1 MIELNPVDSRSLK
14 KFPLWFFLPLFL
26 INCADQETDFVFDT
40 SSEQIN
46 FGVSQLKKALVDDPS
61 LVAQYQKFS
70 FAEFDGSAEEG
81 GYDIQVDRGNVHILG
96 KDENELMY
104 AGLEIAEQL
113 DLNKKITDT
122 RHTPY
127 LRKRGI
133 KMNIPLDAR
142 TPSYDDTGDAAQQNI
157 KHMWDWSFWQ
167 EYLDALAINRFNV
180 LTLWNPHPFP
190 SMVKLEKYPDVALD
204 DICMTILE
212 PIGVEN
218 EWAEP
223 QMVSRNVIENL
234 DTIKKITIDEKI
246 AFWQRVMDYAAHR
259 GIEIYFFTWNLCA
272 NAAANPV
279 PPNYRTYEQPLWDEE
294 PGKYG
299 ITNQMNNPINV
310 DYYRESVKTFLNIY
324 PKVKGIG
331 VTAGEHMLDEA
342 GGYTR
347 EQWIWEA
354 YGQGILDAQEQ
365 DPNREVR
372 FIHRVWNTDMDKIME
387 YWQEYPGLFEASF
400 KYARARLYSTPT
412 PDFAEGHIESMQQ
425 YGLKSWWN
433 LRNDDIFVHRWGN
446 PDYVRNF
453 INYLDKDH
461 TAGFYMGSD
470 GYVWGRDFNSKDPV
484 FADDLEMHK
493 HWYKFMLWGRLAYN
507 NILDST
513 FFIQKI
519 KERYPEADGEELYQ
533 GWKVASEIIP
543 AVNRFHWN
551 NWDYQW
557 SVEACIDARIGFHD
571 VLRFMTNPTL
581 PEGNILNP
589 EEFAKRQ
596 LDGSQNGIIIPEEV
610 TSHIRSSATLT
621 QKLVVELRKDD
632 NSSELA
638 VLLDDLES
646 MSFLGQYYAD
656 KIEAAVELTLFKENK
671 DIQHQNRAV
680 VLLEECVNHWKAYA
694 SLVDKN
700 YRPQMLARTKNFD
713 VHEILREVEKD
724 VSKAKEF
731 TP

>member
-1 MIELNPVDSRSLK
+1 MLELIQMNSMSWK
-14 KFPLWFFLPLFL
+14 KFTFWFLLSLLL
-26 INCADQETDFVFDT
+26 INCGDQDPLIVFDA

-46 FGVSQLKKALVDDPS
+46 FGVSQLKKVLEDHPS
-61 LVAQYQKFS
+61 LAAQYQKFS
-70 FAEFDGSAEEG
+70 FAEIDGSEDEG
-81 GYDIQVDRGNVHILG
+81 GYDIQVDRGNVRIQG
-96 KDENELMY
+96 KDENDLMY
-104 AGLEIAEQL
+104 GALEVAEQL
-113 DLNKKITDT
+113 DIYQKVIDT
-122 RHTPY
+122 RHIPY
-127 LRKRGI
+127 LKKRGI

-190 SMVKLEKYPDVALD
+190 SMVKLEKYPEVALD
-204 DICMTILE
+204 DICMTTLK

-223 QMVSRNVIENL
+223 QMVSSNVIENL

-246 AFWQRVMDYAAHR
+246 AFWQRVMDYAADR

-279 PPNYRTYEQPLWDEE
+279 QANYRTYEQPLWDEE

-310 DYYRESVKTFLNIY
+310 DYYRESVKTFLNTY
-324 PKVKGIG
+324 PRIKGIG

-342 GGYTR
+342 GDYTR

-354 YGQGILDAQEQ
+354 YGQGILDAQKE
-365 DPNREVR
+365 DPKREVR
-372 FIHRVWNTDMDKIME
+372 FIHRVWNTDMDKIMK

-412 PDFAEGHIESMQQ
+412 PDFAQGHIENMQQ

-446 PDYVRNF
+446 PDYVRDF
-453 INYLDKDH
+453 INYLEMDH

-470 GYVWGRDFNSKDPV
+470 GYVWGRDFNSKDPE
-484 FADDLEMHK
+484 FAGDLEMHK

-507 NILDST
+507 KTLDSL

-519 KERYPEADGEELYQ
+519 EERYTETDAAKLYQ

-557 SVEACIDARIGFHD
+557 SVEACIDARIGFHN

-581 PEGNILNP
+581 PEGDILNP
-589 EEFAKRQ
+589 EDYVKSQ
-596 LDGSQNGIIIPEEV
+596 SDGKKSG
-610 TSHIRSSATLT
+610 HILPQDVISDIREAAAQT
-621 QKLVVELRKDD
+621 QEIVAELRKAE
-632 NSSELA
+632 NSLELA
-638 VLLDDLES
+638 VLLDDLQS

-656 KIEAAVELTLFKENK
+656 KIEAAVELALFRERK
-671 DIQHQNRAV
+671 DSQHQNLAV
-680 VLLEECVNHWKAYA
+680 ALLERCVDHWKAY
-694 SLVDKN
+694 SSIIEKN

-713 VHEILREVEKD
+713 VHEILKEVEKD
-724 VSKAKEF
+724 VSTAKEF
-731 TP
+731 VP

>member
-1 MIELNPVDSRSLK
+1 MLELIQINSMFWK
-14 KFPLWFFLPLFL
+14 KFAFWFLLSLFL
-26 INCADQETDFVFDT
+26 INCGDQEPIFVFDA

-46 FGVSQLKKALVDDPS
+46 FGVSQLKKVLEDHPS
-61 LVAQYQKFS
+61 LATQYQKYS
-70 FAEFDGSAEEG
+70 FAEIDGSEDEG
-81 GYDIQVDRGNVHILG
+81 GYDIQVDRGNVRIQG
-96 KDENELMY
+96 KDENDLMY
-104 AGLEIAEQL
+104 GALEVAEQL
-113 DLNKKITDT
+113 DIYQKVIDT
-122 RHTPY
+122 RHIPY
-127 LRKRGI
+127 LKKRGI

-190 SMVKLEKYPDVALD
+190 SMVKLEKYPEVALD
-204 DICMTILE
+204 DICMTTLK

-223 QMVSRNVIENL
+223 QMVSSNVIENL

-246 AFWQRVMDYAAHR
+246 AFWQRVMDYAADR

-310 DYYRESVKTFLNIY
+310 DYYRESVKTFLNTY
-324 PKVKGIG
+324 PRIKGIG

-354 YGQGILDAQEQ
+354 YGQGILEAQKE
-365 DPNREVR
+365 DPRREVR
-372 FIHRVWNTDMDKIME
+372 FIHRVWNTDMDKIMK

-412 PDFAEGHIESMQQ
+412 PDFAQGHIENMQQ

-446 PDYVRNF
+446 PDYVRDF
-453 INYLDKDH
+453 INYLEMDH

-470 GYVWGRDFNSKDPV
+470 GYVWGRDFNSKDPE
-484 FADDLEMHK
+484 FAGDLEMHK

-507 NILDST
+507 NTLDSN
-513 FFIQKI
+513 FFIHKI
-519 KERYPEADGEELYQ
+519 EERYPETDAEKLYQ

-543 AVNRFHWN
+543 TVNRFHWN

-581 PEGNILNP
+581 PEGDILNP
-589 EEFAKRQ
+589 VDYAKSQ
-596 LDGSQNGIIIPEEV
+596 SDGKKSG
-610 TSHIRSSATLT
+610 HILPQDVISDIREAAAQT
-621 QKLVVELRKDD
+621 QEIVAELRKAG
-632 NSSELA
+632 NSLELS
-638 VLLDDLES
+638 VLLDDLQS

-656 KIEAAVELTLFKENK
+656 KIEAAVELALFRERK
-671 DIQHQNRAV
+671 DSQHQNLAV
-680 VLLEECVNHWKAYA
+680 ALLERCVDHWKEYA
-694 SLVDKN
+694 SIIDKN

-713 VHEILREVEKD
+713 VHEILKEVEKD

-731 TP
+731 VP